1 MAAKIK
7 AGPVVDILGDE
18 MTRIIWYA
26 YLLLL
31 ITKMLRITFC

>member
-18 MTRIIWYA
+18 MTRIIWYG
-26 YLLLL
+26 
-31 ITKMLRITFC
+31 TRFDKMLHALVI

>member
-18 MTRIIWYA
+18 MTRIIWYG
-26 YLLLL
+26 LLQM
-31 ITKMLRITFC
+31 IKTEVFV

>member
-18 MTRIIWYA
+18 MTRIIWYGCD
-26 YLLLL
+26 L
-31 ITKMLRITFC
+31 IKCSVKM